1 MTIAVGFSSE
11 TFEFKSKYP
20 NQIWIAAYPV
30 ANDNLV
36 DPDDT
41 ANVLLDGEYCLLG
54 AAGTLS
60 RAAIADQNDADIMQ
74 AHHVTGN
81 PGRAD
86 LQFGHVPFVMDDQY
100 LFRSRLHDGNVALG
114 TAPVTGEL
122 CTLENAAVVIEGT
135 TYAGRTLL
143 IALNLGA
150 DGYYVARAVTNTDG
164 AGWITFYAT
173 RGHWTS

>member
-20 NQIWIAAYPV
+20 KLWIAAYPV

-36 DPDDT
+36 DPDDD
-41 ANVLLDGEYCLLG
+41 AHKFLDGEYAVLG
-54 AAGTLS
+54 ATGTLD
-60 RAAIADQNDADIMQ
+60 RAAILNQNDADIMQ

-81 PGRAD
+81 PGRGD
-86 LQFGHVPFVMDDQY
+86 LQFGQIPFCMDDQY
-100 LFRSRLHDGNVALG
+100 LFRSRLHDGNVGAG

-122 CTLENAAVVIEGT
+122 CTLENATVVIEGT
-135 TYAGRTLL
+135 NYAGRTCL
-143 IALNLGA
+143 IALNTGA
-150 DGYYVARAVTNTDG
+150 DGYYVARAVDNAND

-173 RGHWTS
+173 RGHWTA